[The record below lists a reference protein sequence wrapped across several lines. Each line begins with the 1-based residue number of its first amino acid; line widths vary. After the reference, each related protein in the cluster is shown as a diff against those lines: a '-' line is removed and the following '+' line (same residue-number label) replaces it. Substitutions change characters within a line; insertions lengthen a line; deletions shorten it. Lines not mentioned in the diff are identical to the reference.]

1 MTCWCAPG
9 TMFVT
14 GVCFPKRHRADL
26 KNQLCTVM
34 SIERVRESS
43 QNKWFDAYVLAS
55 PSGQLVKVEKFD
67 SLGAAGVMNLLWW
80 PGHDAWYDE
89 REHETNDSDR

>member
-1 MTCWCAPG
+1 MGWCAPG

-14 GVCFPKRHRADL
+14 GPCFPRKHRDTLA
-26 KNQLCTVM
+26 KQLCTVV

-43 QNKWFDAYVLAS
+43 KNKWFDAYVLAS

-67 SLGAAGVMNLLWW
+67 TIGAANAMNLVWW
-80 PGHDAWYDE
+80 VGYE
-89 REHETNDSDR
+89 RWKHETWLCPSEDEG